1 MTPCYGA
8 LARGAG
14 LLLRLPTG
22 ASDTVSIGL
31 SVDISGGIVTGLAG
45 RYATA
50 LFELARDQ
58 KQIETVSQSLA
69 KLRAALQESPD
80 FATLTTSPLVGRD
93 EALKATLGAA
103 DAMGVDAVT
112 RNFLGVLAKGRRL
125 AILGDVIRDFNK
137 LAAHARGETT
147 AEVTSAH
154 PLNDDQ
160 VTALKA
166 KLKASLGRDVA
177 IDLRVDPSILGGL
190 VVRVGSRMIDSSIK
204 TKLDNLALAMKG

>member
-1 MTPCYGA
+1 M
-8 LARGAG
+8 
-14 LLLRLPTG
+14 
-22 ASDTVSIGL
+22 
-31 SVDISGGIVTGLAG
+31 DISGGIVTGLAG

-58 KQIETVSQSLA
+58 KQIDSVSQSLG
-69 KLRAALQESPD
+69 KLRAALTDSGD

-93 EALKATLGAA
+93 AALKATLATA
-103 DAMGVDAVT
+103 DAMKLDPLT
-112 RNFLGVLAKGRRL
+112 RNFLGVLAKARRL
-125 AILGDVIRDFNK
+125 SVLGNVIRDFNK

-154 PLNDDQ
+154 PLDDKQ
-160 VTALKA
+160 VEALKA
-166 KLKASLGRDVA
+166 KLKTSLGRDVTV
-177 IDLRVDPSILGGL
+177 DLRVDPAILGGL

>member
-1 MTPCYGA
+1 MA
-8 LARGAG
+8 WARFP
-14 LLLRLPTG
+14 RLQRAFPIPI
-22 ASDTVSIGL
+22 SIGL

-69 KLRAALQESPD
+69 RLRGALTESPD
-80 FATLTTSPLVGRD
+80 FAALVSSPLIGRE
-93 EALKATLGAA
+93 EATRASLATA
-103 DAMGVDAVT
+103 DALGLDPVT

-125 AILGDVIRDFNK
+125 GVLAQIIRDFNK

-154 PLNDDQ
+154 PLNDEQ
-160 VTALKA
+160 VAALKT
-166 KLKASLGRDVA
+166 KLRASLGRDVA
-177 IDLRVDPSILGGL
+177 VDLRVDPSILGGL
-190 VVRVGSRMIDSSIK
+190 IVRVGSRMIDSSIK
-204 TKLDNLALAMKG
+204 TKLDTLALAMKG

>member
-58 KQIETVSQSLA
+58 KQIEAVSQSLDRL
-69 KLRAALQESPD
+69 KAALANSPE

-93 EALKATLGAA
+93 EAMRATLATA
-103 DAMGVDAVT
+103 DSLGVDPLT

-125 AILGDVIRDFNK
+125 AQLGNVIRDFNK
-137 LAAHARGETT
+137 LAAHHRGETT

-160 VTALKA
+160 VAALKA
-166 KLKASLGRDVA
+166 KLKASIGRDVA
-177 IDLRVDPSILGGL
+177 VDLRVDPSILGGL

>member
-1 MTPCYGA
+1 MAWASSCACRRA
-8 LARGAG
+8 L
-14 LLLRLPTG
+14 PIPI
-22 ASDTVSIGL
+22 SIGL

-69 KLRAALQESPD
+69 KLQAALRESPD

-93 EALKATLGAA
+93 EALRATLGAA
-103 DAMGVDAVT
+103 DAMGVDPVT
-112 RNFLGVLAKGRRL
+112 RNFLGVLARGRRL

-137 LAAHARGETT
+137 LAANARGETT

>member
-1 MTPCYGA
+1 MAWAFSCACRRA
-8 LARGAG
+8 L
-14 LLLRLPTG
+14 PIPI
-22 ASDTVSIGL
+22 SIGL

-58 KQIETVSQSLA
+58 KQTETVSQSLD
-69 KLRAALQESPD
+69 KLRAALAESPD
-80 FATLTTSPLVGRD
+80 FAALVSSPLIGRE
-93 EALKATLGAA
+93 EATRAALATA
-103 DAMGVDAVT
+103 DALRVDPVT

-125 AILGDVIRDFNK
+125 GVLGAIIRDFNK

-154 PLNDDQ
+154 PLSDEQ
-160 VTALKA
+160 VAALKA
-166 KLKASLGRDVA
+166 KLRASLGREVA
-177 IDLRVDPSILGGL
+177 VDLRVDPSILGGL

>member
-1 MTPCYGA
+1 M
-8 LARGAG
+8 
-14 LLLRLPTG
+14 
-22 ASDTVSIGL
+22 
-31 SVDISGGIVTGLAG
+31 DISGGIVTGLAG

-50 LFELARDQ
+50 LFGLARDQ
-58 KQIETVSQSLA
+58 KQIDTVSQSLV
-69 KLRAALQESPD
+69 KLRSALRESTD
-80 FATLTTSPLVGRD
+80 FATLTTSPLIGR
-93 EALKATLGAA
+93 EEGLKATLAAAGAL
-103 DAMGVDAVT
+103 GVDPLT

-125 AILGDVIRDFNK
+125 GILGNVIRDFMR

-160 VTALKA
+160 VAALKA
-166 KLKASLGRDVA
+166 RLKASIGRDVTV
-177 IDLRVDPSILGGL
+177 DLRVDPAILGGL